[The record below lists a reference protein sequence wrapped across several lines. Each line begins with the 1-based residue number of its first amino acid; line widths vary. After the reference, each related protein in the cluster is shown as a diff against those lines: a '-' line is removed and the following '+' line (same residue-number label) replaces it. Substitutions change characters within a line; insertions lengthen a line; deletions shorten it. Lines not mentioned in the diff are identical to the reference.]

1 MVPLARPFISIFER
15 VPDPRQAKGRRHP
28 LAAVLTIVVL
38 ALINQQNTL
47 RQIAAWA
54 QGLGEQIRRRLPLH
68 RNRIPSEATI
78 RRVLRN
84 LDVEALTQ
92 AVQDW
97 VEEVLT
103 AYFPTAHWQGLAIDG
118 KTLRRSQDE
127 DLPALQVL
135 HAMVHELGAFIRS
148 QAIPAGRNELGA
160 ISPFL
165 GEVVLEGRVVTLDA
179 LLTHRDIAQAILE
192 RGGHYLMRVKA
203 NQPQL
208 LEDLKLWFDD
218 PSPLSRAENR
228 VYRRVIKGHGR
239 LVCYTLRTTEALNAY
254 LQRELG
260 WPGVGQTFCIE
271 CRCTNLRSGEQ
282 GTKVHYGITS
292 LDFQQAGPER
302 VFTLWHR
309 HWGIE
314 NQGHWVLDVVFGE
327 DRSRA
332 RKAHLPQTL
341 SLLRR
346 AVITLLRLFGQEGVT
361 CTRARLSANVDQ
373 ALSLIGLC

>member
-1 MVPLARPFISIFER
+1 MVPPARPFISIFER

-54 QGLGEQIRRRLPLH
+54 QGLGEQIRRCLPLH
-68 RNRIPSEATI
+68 HNRIPSEATI

-118 KTLRRSQDE
+118 KTLRRSRDE

-208 LEDLKLWFDD
+208 PEDLKW
-218 PSPLSRAENR
+218 
-228 VYRRVIKGHGR
+228 
-239 LVCYTLRTTEALNAY
+239 
-254 LQRELG
+254 
-260 WPGVGQTFCIE
+260 GV
-271 CRCTNLRSGEQ
+271 R
-282 GTKVHYGITS
+282 
-292 LDFQQAGPER
+292 
-302 VFTLWHR
+302 
-309 HWGIE
+309 
-314 NQGHWVLDVVFGE
+314 
-327 DRSRA
+327 
-332 RKAHLPQTL
+332 
-341 SLLRR
+341 
-346 AVITLLRLFGQEGVT
+346 
-361 CTRARLSANVDQ
+361 
-373 ALSLIGLC
+373 